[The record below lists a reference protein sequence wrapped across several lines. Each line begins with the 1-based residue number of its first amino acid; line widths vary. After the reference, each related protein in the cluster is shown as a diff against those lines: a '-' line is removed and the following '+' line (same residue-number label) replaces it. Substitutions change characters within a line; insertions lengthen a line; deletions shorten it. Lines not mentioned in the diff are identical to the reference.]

1 MSTSI
6 DTPAEAAL
14 TALAERFEHWRR
26 TRTNGHE
33 CIPEDLWDQA
43 VALSTVL
50 SNGRVAKRLRLSP
63 TDLRKQRMARQTAS
77 ASADSEPPPA
87 FVDIT
92 PSVPWPT
99 TVPGETEIEFV
110 RPDGARMGI
119 RTRASA
125 MPLVTLVRTFLERP

>member
-1 MSTSI
+1 MSTPI

-33 CIPEDLWDQA
+33 RIPEDLWDQA

-77 ASADSEPPPA
+77 ASADAGLPPA

-99 TVPGETEIEFV
+99 TVPGETEIELV

>member
-1 MSTSI
+1 MSTPI

-50 SNGRVAKRLRLSP
+50 SNARVAKRLRLSP
-63 TDLRKQRMARQTAS
+63 TDLRKQRVARQGPS
-77 ASADSEPPPA
+77 AITGAETPPA

-92 PSVPWPT
+92 PSMPWPT
-99 TVPGETEIEFV
+99 ASPAETQVEFE
-110 RPDGARMGI
+110 RPDGARM
-119 RTRASA
+119 
-125 MPLVTLVRTFLERP
+125 